1 MLKVINVTTHL
12 QYLVIVYARMNKN
25 TTSKA

>member
-1 MLKVINVTTHL
+1 MLKIINVTTCL